1 MTLGSRR
8 LPTYPTIPNLPNTL
22 RRRILPA
29 TCHLPPAPG
38 FPEPWWAYLVSSMSR
53 PSEKAK
59 DIVGNFL
66 RDRGEELEEL
76 HDAFSMKMPRPK
88 MSRAEPKDAQPSW
101 DGDEYVFRRFR
112 GTNWSARAD
121 S

>member
-1 MTLGSRR
+1 M
-8 LPTYPTIPNLPNTL
+8 
-22 RRRILPA
+22 
-29 TCHLPPAPG
+29 
-38 FPEPWWAYLVSSMSR
+38 VSSMSR

-59 DIVGNFL
+59 DIVGKFL

-76 HDAFSMKMPRPK
+76 HDAFSMKMPRPN
-88 MSRAEPKDAQPSW
+88 MSSRSRAEPKGAQPNW
-101 DGDEYVFRRFR
+101 DGDEYVFGRFR